1 MMSEKTKTF
10 AYYPGC
16 SLESTA
22 REFELSVQAVCRAL
36 GIELKEVTD
45 WNCCGASSGHSVNYE
60 LSLALPGRNL
70 AIAEQTGMELA
81 VSCPACFLR
90 FKRTDY
96 DLKHD
101 PALKGEI
108 ERVIGMPYEGKHAT
122 RHIME
127 IIYREVG
134 LEELKKRV
142 IRPLKDV
149 KVVSYYGCLLVRPP
163 RVTGFGEHENPVMM
177 DEMMDAL
184 GAQSCDWAG
193 KIDCCGG
200 SLALTRTDIVLK
212 LVGDLMEEAKKA
224 GAEAVICACP
234 LCQANLDT
242 RQSSRETLP
251 ILYFSEMIGLSIGL
265 DPMPWF
271 KKHMVNPVP
280 LLKRKGL
287 I

>member
-1 MMSEKTKTF
+1 MTKTF

-22 REFELSVQAVCRAL
+22 KEFELSVQAVCREL
-36 GIELKEVTD
+36 GIELKEIPD
-45 WNCCGASSGHSVNYE
+45 WSCCGASSGHSVNYQ

-90 FKRTDY
+90 FRRTDY

-101 PALKGEI
+101 PGLKEKI
-108 ERVIGMPYEGKHAT
+108 QEVIGMPYEGKYET

-134 LEELKKRV
+134 IEELRKRV
-142 IRPLKDV
+142 KKPLTGLKL
-149 KVVSYYGCLLVRPP
+149 VSYYGCLLVRPP
-163 RVTGFGEHENPVMM
+163 KVTGFGEHENPVMM
-177 DEMMDAL
+177 DEVMEAL
-184 GAQSCDWAG
+184 GAESRDWAG

-212 LVGDLMEEAKKA
+212 LIGDLMEEARKA
-224 GAEAVICACP
+224 GADAVICACP
-234 LCQANLDT
+234 LCQANLDM

-251 ILYFSEMIGLSIGL
+251 ILYFSEMIGLSMGL
-265 DPMPWF
+265 DAMPWF
-271 KKHMVNPVP
+271 KKHMVSPVP
-280 LLKRKGL
+280 LFMRKGL
-287 I
+287 V